1 MIEIYDKVIPKQTE
15 QRIIDIVNGKDF
27 NWHMLSDSSFEPGL
41 NMPAYHV
48 DKPTI
53 AFFRSIYFEG
63 SWDTPELMPWCFQ
76 ILDSVLEQSG
86 KTINELIRIQ
96 FNLLYQNPD
105 KSYTID
111 NWNNAHIDQE
121 FDHNVLLYYIDD
133 SDGNTFVFN
142 ERRGDVI
149 ENFTINKIIEPKRGR
164 AILFD
169 GNQYHASSNSV
180 KYLKR
185 LAINFNF
192 K

>member
-27 NWHMLSDSSFEPGL
+27 NWHMLSDNSFEQGL

-53 AFFRSIYFEG
+53 AFFRNVYFKG
-63 SWDTPELMPWCFQ
+63 SCDTPELIPWCFQ

-86 KTINELIRIQ
+86 KTLNELIRIQ

-111 NWNNAHIDQE
+111 NWNSAHTDQE

-142 ERRGDVI
+142 ERRGDII

-169 GNQYHASSNSV
+169 GKHYHTSSNSV